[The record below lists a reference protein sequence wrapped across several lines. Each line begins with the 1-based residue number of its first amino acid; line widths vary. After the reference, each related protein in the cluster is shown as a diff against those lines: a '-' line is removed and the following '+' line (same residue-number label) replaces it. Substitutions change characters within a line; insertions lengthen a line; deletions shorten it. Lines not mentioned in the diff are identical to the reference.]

1 MSDSQTTLPITAT
14 VAQFTRLSG
23 IGRSIV
29 YELIADGKLRSV
41 KLGGIRLI
49 IVESY
54 LEYIR
59 RLEAENE

>member
-1 MSDSQTTLPITAT
+1 MSDSQVTLPITAT
-14 VAQFTRLSG
+14 VAQFTKLSG

-54 LEYIR
+54 LEYIH

>member
-1 MSDSQTTLPITAT
+1 MSDSQVTLPITAT
-14 VAQFTRLSG
+14 VAQFTKLSG